1 MRIFFI
7 IITTVVTLFSLP
19 LQVSADIYGY
29 MDADGYWCFDNSKDS
44 YKKYN
49 QIIIDAAEK
58 FKVES
63 SLIIAIIKAESDFNH
78 TAVSS
83 KGAKGLMQLMPETA
97 SKMNLE
103 EPFSPK
109 ENIMAGT
116 CYFRLLLER
125 FNNDKK
131 LALAAYNAGPEIVE
145 AYNGVPPFPETR
157 DFIIKV
163 FNFYNQYS
171 QGH

>member
-1 MRIFFI
+1 MRIFFYI
-7 IITTVVTLFSLP
+7 VTMAVTLFSVP

-29 MDADGYWCFDNSKDS
+29 MDADGYWRFDNPKD
-44 YKKYN
+44 KYN
-49 QIIIDAAEK
+49 QIIKDAADK

-116 CYFRLLLER
+116 CYFSLLLER

-145 AYNGVPPFPETR
+145 TYHGVPPFPETR

-163 FNFYNQYS
+163 FNYYKQYNR
-171 QGH
+171 GH